1 MYTIPNS
8 EKKKYFQRIAS
19 PVSRGWNESN
29 LIGWSRRH
37 RANCKRFLQARRGR
51 KNKASA
57 IEWPVIFKWTV
68 ATHPRVWNSVWLS
81 RNIYT
86 SPPIVFTLLPSAT
99 KSKPR
104 AFRAFARRKFQIVF
118 PPLSFSFLFLFFFS
132 HFYFYFL
139 FFFFLHIPSQY
150 LPWRFASRSSS
161 REELKQQRLPF
172 NAQLQPLRLWIH
184 PGSIL
189 TLLVQ
194 KPIYLDPRRIRGN
207 GFEQMKGV
215 EGWEIRSYY
224 LWLINPKRSLFD
236 DPSLFRGK

>member
-1 MYTIPNS
+1 MIIERKKKKKYDKSSNDVYTIPNS

-118 PPLSFSFLFLFFFS
+118 PPSPSLFCFCFFFS
-132 HFYFYFL
+132 HFYFYFFY
-139 FFFFLHIPSQY
+139 FF
-150 LPWRFASRSSS
+150 SSTFQVNICLEDS
-161 REELKQQRLPF
+161 P
-172 NAQLQPLRLWIH
+172 
-184 PGSIL
+184 
-189 TLLVQ
+189 
-194 KPIYLDPRRIRGN
+194 LDPPPAKSWNNSDYRLMRGSN
-207 GFEQMKGV
+207 HFDFES
-215 EGWEIRSYY
+215 I
-224 LWLINPKRSLFD
+224 PDLF
-236 DPSLFRGK
+236 